1 MQIHIARNGQA
12 IGVFSL
18 EEINRQ
24 LAAGTMTGTD
34 LAWYEGAAGWAPL
47 SSVPGVTIGSG
58 APAASAPPAPAVA
71 ATLATPA
78 APVAIPP
85 ATGGPVR
92 YPVTPAAP
100 TEPLAIWSFVLSL
113 LGVLGVCCGP
123 IPLIAG
129 VICGH
134 LALPKF
140 RARPDLQGR
149 GLAIAGLVIGY
160 VAIAGWLIWVIFLNG
175 AGVLRGLIDS
185 TK

>member
-12 IGVFSL
+12 LGVFSL

-24 LAAGTMTGTD
+24 LAAGTMTGSD

-47 SSVPGVTIGSG
+47 SSVPGVILS
-58 APAASAPPAPAVA
+58 AASPASTSHAPPTTAVPAS
-71 ATLATPA
+71 PA

-85 ATGGPVR
+85 ATAGPMR
-92 YPVTPAAP
+92 PVTPVAP

-160 VAIAGWLIWVIFLNG
+160 IAIAGWLIWILFLG
-175 AGVLRGLIDS
+175 GVAVMQGIIDS
-185 TK
+185 TRR

>member
-1 MQIHIARNGQA
+1 MGP
-12 IGVFSL
+12 FTL
-18 EEINRQ
+18 EEVNRQ
-24 LAAGTMTGTD
+24 LVAGTLTGTD

-47 SSVPGVTIGSG
+47 SSVPGVRISGMTGST
-58 APAASAPPAPAVA
+58 SPAPAVA
-71 ATLATPA
+71 ATPTMPVVTTPA
-78 APVAIPP
+78 TRGAAHYPTTPV
-85 ATGGPVR
+85 
-92 YPVTPAAP
+92 AP

-123 IPLIAG
+123 IPLVAG

-160 VAIAGWLIWVIFLNG
+160 IAIAGWLIWVVVFGGL
-175 AGVLRGLIDS
+175 AVLQGIVES
-185 TK
+185 TKK